1 MKNNTMNEAQKSSM
15 LKSIQCLLDINDYRY
30 VGRPFRELTTTIF
43 RTNSGNSL
51 GHEKTINIS
60 ENALKLGTIKST
72 ISDHKLPLVKIY
84 RQLAENRTS
93 DDDLYNDLC
102 KLIVFVHLTKEE
114 DKHLTKKGRKS
125 DRDAD
130 FKYEDYGI
138 KIVQVSR
145 DVAFPKPKTTT
156 SKMP

>member
-1 MKNNTMNEAQKSSM
+1 MKNNTMSEAQKSSI
-15 LKSIQCLLDINDYRY
+15 LKSIQHLLDINEYRH
-30 VGRPFRELTTTIF
+30 VGRQFREATTTIF

-51 GHEKTINIS
+51 GLEKTINIS

-84 RQLAENRTS
+84 RHLAENRTS
-93 DDDLYNDLC
+93 DDVLYNDLC
-102 KLIVFVHLTKEE
+102 KLIIFVHLTKEE

-125 DRDAD
+125 DRDSD

-145 DVAFPKPKTTT
+145 DVAFPKPKKTT
-156 SKMP
+156 SKTP